1 MHGHPANRLKNIDA
15 MRRAGVDPKI
25 GEWPGDEGYMPD
37 RGLTTQAPPASEG
50 GLSERSDPS
59 PSEAVRAAAA
69 ESIVQEFVNA
79 AIAGQD
85 PEEVTRIAEE
95 CNDVSRTVG
104 LEHNLVLRDIA
115 ASIHASVQAL
125 NVFVTEAARRG
136 VSVRIYSRFDS
147 VKGARARPIRVDVK
161 LTKVIT

>member
-1 MHGHPANRLKNIDA
+1 MHGHPANRHKNIEA

-25 GEWPGDEGYMPD
+25 GEWPGDEGY
-37 RGLTTQAPPASEG
+37 TPPASEG

-59 PSEAVRAAAA
+59 PSEAVCAAAA
-69 ESIVQEFVNA
+69 ESVVQDFVNA
-79 AIAGQD
+79 AIANQD

-95 CNDVSRTVG
+95 CNELSRTVG
-104 LEHNLVLRDIA
+104 LDHDLVLRDIA

-125 NVFVTEAARRG
+125 NVFVAEAARRG

-161 LTKVIT
+161 LTKVV